1 MTSPS
6 ISEKNQV
13 RHKPANQMLDHS
25 ILLSVVDGDGD
36 LLRGICGLFLEGYPV
51 HLSMIR
57 EAITCADGKALAR
70 SAHTLKGSGGFFL
83 TESAQSALADLEAIG
98 QGGDLNRAPQR
109 LADLEQEMELLEP
122 ELVMLAGESR

>member
-1 MTSPS
+1 MTSPVVP
-6 ISEKNQV
+6 EKNQAK
-13 RHKPANQMLDHS
+13 RQPTNQMLDHS

-57 EAITCADGKALAR
+57 EAITRADGKELAR

-98 QGGDLNRAPQR
+98 RASCR
-109 LADLEQEMELLEP
+109 ERVYAC
-122 ELVMLAGESR
+122 V